1 MDRTLKERRK
11 IAGNLAPTVR
21 MGRSGLTEAL
31 IGEVKAQLK
40 KKEAVKVKLLGTD
53 RNETKRISIDLA
65 ERCSA
70 EIVDVRGNT
79 VTLWRT
85 KK

>member
-1 MDRTLKERRK
+1 LDKELKGRRK
-11 IAGNLAPTVR
+11 IASNLAPTVR

-31 IGEVKAQLK
+31 IEEVKVQLK
-40 KKEAVKVKLLGTD
+40 KKDAVKIKLLGTD

-79 VTLWRT
+79 VTLWRII
-85 KK
+85 